1 MAHALPY
8 VAFSCPL
15 MQDRLHFD
23 GQAPPVLAILPGGRL
38 VASHQQRHPRLAR
51 LDRCIAR
58 HTRAVPMRC
67 RGAAG
72 KFAHCPTRA
81 TQGGML

>member
-23 GQAPPVLAILPGGRL
+23 GQAHLSWPSCLAAVLLLATSRGILG
-38 VASHQQRHPRLAR
+38 
-51 LDRCIAR
+51 
-58 HTRAVPMRC
+58 
-67 RGAAG
+67 
-72 KFAHCPTRA
+72 
-81 TQGGML
+81 